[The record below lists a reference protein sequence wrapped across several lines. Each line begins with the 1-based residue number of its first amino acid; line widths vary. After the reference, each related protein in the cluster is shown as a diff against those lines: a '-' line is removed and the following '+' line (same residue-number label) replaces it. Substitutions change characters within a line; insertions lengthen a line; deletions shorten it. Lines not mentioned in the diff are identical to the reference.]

1 MQTRKSTSAPS
12 GPAPAP
18 DTLTR
23 WLGQIRVGDP
33 LAAGPLSVAPLYAR
47 EPEAAGAPR
56 ITYQTLA
63 AAIAAGS
70 VAITEQP
77 QPTVPTLQLLNRSP
91 LAILII
97 DGDEVTGGQQNRV
110 VNTTL
115 LVPPK
120 TLFHLPVSC
129 VEAGRWHPVAQ
140 SFDAGEAVYPT
151 LRRQKVAQVSMSLA
165 ATGVPVADQGAVWNE
180 IGERQRRA
188 GTRSDTG
195 AMRDVYLD
203 RSVPLLDV
211 ERALPCPDDAPV
223 GVIAFVDGHAACTDL
238 FDRPDTLRE
247 YWPRL
252 IRSYALDVLEARP
265 TSPARQSAERLLS
278 RARRATRREFRSA
291 GLGTDVRLDGAGI
304 VGASLVHEETAV
316 HTAIFRTQPGT
327 TGPHTRIGASR
338 LRERQHAA
346 RRGEDAARDTL

>member
-1 MQTRKSTSAPS
+1 MQTRKSTSAPTS
-12 GPAPAP
+12 LAPAP

-23 WLGQIRVGDP
+23 WLGQIRVGEP
-33 LAAGPLSVAPLYAR
+33 LTAGPLSVAALYAR
-47 EPEAAGAPR
+47 DPEAAGAPR
-56 ITYQTLA
+56 IAYQTLA

-77 QPTVPTLQLLNRSP
+77 QPTVPTLQLLNRSA

-115 LVPPK
+115 LVPPR
-120 TLFHLPVSC
+120 TLFQLPVSC
-129 VEAGRWHPVAQ
+129 VEAGRWHPVAH
-140 SFDAGEAVYPT
+140 SFDTGEAVYPT

-165 ATGVPVADQGAVWNE
+165 AAGAPVADQHAVWDE
-180 IGERQRRA
+180 VGERQRRA

-203 RSVPLLDV
+203 RSAPLLDV
-211 ERALPCPDDAPV
+211 ERALPCPDDSPV
-223 GVIAFVDGHAACTDL
+223 GVIAFVDGRAACADL

-247 YWPRL
+247 YWSRL
-252 IRSYALDVLEARP
+252 IRSYALDVLDAH
-265 TSPARQSAERLLS
+265 PAKPSRLSAERLLS

-291 GLGTDVRLDGAGI
+291 GLGTDIRLDGAGI
-304 VGASLVHEETAV
+304 VGASLVHENTAV
-316 HTAIFRTQPGT
+316 HTAIFRTQTGT
-327 TGPHTRIGASR
+327 TALRARIGASR
-338 LRERQHAA
+338 LRERQTAA
-346 RRGEDAARDTL
+346 TSASPR